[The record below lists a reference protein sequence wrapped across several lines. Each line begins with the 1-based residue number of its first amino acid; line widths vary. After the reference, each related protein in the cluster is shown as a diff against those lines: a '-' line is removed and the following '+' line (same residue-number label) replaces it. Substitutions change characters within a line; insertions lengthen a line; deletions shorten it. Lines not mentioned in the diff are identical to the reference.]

1 MPAMLSAVLEEE
13 ADMYEAFPPHVDPTG
28 ITILTDSPPGKKAPL
43 KTFEEVQPLLQQS
56 RKRELKLVI
65 RENSWPINS
74 PVRALLWPALCRQHQ
89 HGKSMLDGFYWD
101 MVTQVFGTVE
111 LPDKPIM
118 LPPFVEATHCLG
130 YHLTRKGRAVADRV
144 VSVLGYAC
152 PDITYS
158 PSLYPITAAL
168 LHFMPE
174 EECYHCMASL
184 VASKDKMFITQTKLL
199 NEVTWKTVMQI
210 AKKHAKSAAQHLSRL
225 SGAIG
230 PERIYTDWQW
240 WILAALPFPHLVR
253 VLDCFFHEGI
263 KVFYRVAL
271 AILILFHKHSTN
283 QSSDWYAEATK
294 NGVDH
299 AIDKFCR
306 NMPASPTKLLR
317 TAFSIRA
324 LSSQYISRV
333 FIKTEMTLKSKQ
345 VITGSRLVRSRSSD
359 NLPTSQS
366 QVNIQMMSHTLT
378 IRESPRSSHLA
389 LWFPFPNAVF
399 ADQKQHSSDLRQKL
413 FTLWSWLPVR
423 ITMYQPVLLYT
434 TEEHGCSLTTFY
446 VRVEHHE
453 PTLLMIKTC
462 NNEVG
467 IMYTTEE
474 HGCSLT
480 TFYVRVEHHEPTLL
494 MIKTCNNEVGIMYT
508 TEEHGC
514 SLTTFYVR
522 VEHHE
527 PTLLMI
533 KTCNNEV
540 GIMYTTE
547 EHGCSLTTFYVRV
560 EHHEPTLLMIKT
572 CNNEVGIMYT
582 TEEHGCSLTTFYVR
596 VEHHEPTL
604 LMIKTCNNEVGIMYT
619 TEEHG
624 CSLTTF
630 YVRVEHHEPTLLMI
644 KTCNNE
650 VGIMYTTEEH
660 GCSLTTFYVRV
671 EHHDPTLLMIKT
683 CNNEVGIMY
692 TTEEHGCSLTTFY
705 VRVEHHEPTLL
716 MIKTCNNEVFGAYC
730 STRWFER
737 NQKDERGNR
746 QAYFGTGE
754 TFLFSLYPERAKYPW
769 VGCGGDSKE
778 TVAHGSELFMAAD
791 SRMIT
796 IGGGDGQAIW
806 MDENIRF
813 GKTDRC
819 STFNNPPLC
828 PSGDF
833 EIRVLEVYGF
843 SGA

>member
-1 MPAMLSAVLEEE
+1 MPSVMLSAVLEEE
-13 ADMYEAFPPHVDPTG
+13 PDLYEAFPPHVDPTG

-43 KTFEEVQPLLQQS
+43 KTFDEIQPLIQQA
-56 RKRELKLVI
+56 RKRELKLLI

-74 PVRALLWPALCRQHQ
+74 PVRASLWPALCRQHQ

-118 LPPFVEATHCLG
+118 LPPFVEATHCIG

-184 VASKDKMFITQTKLL
+184 VASKEKMFITQTKLL

-230 PERIYTDWQW
+230 PERIYADWQW

-271 AILILFHKHSTN
+271 AILILFHKHTSN
-283 QSSDWYAEATK
+283 QNSEWYAEATK

-306 NMPASPTKLLR
+306 NMPVSPTKLLR

-378 IRESPRSSHLA
+378 IRE
-389 LWFPFPNAVF
+389 
-399 ADQKQHSSDLRQKL
+399 L

-423 ITMYQPVLLYT
+423 ITMYQPVLL
-434 TEEHGCSLTTFY
+434 
-446 VRVEHHE
+446 
-453 PTLLMIKTC
+453 
-462 NNEVG
+462 
-467 IMYTTEE
+467 
-474 HGCSLT
+474 
-480 TFYVRVEHHEPTLL
+480 
-494 MIKTCNNEVGIMYT
+494 
-508 TEEHGC
+508 
-514 SLTTFYVR
+514 
-522 VEHHE
+522 
-527 PTLLMI
+527 
-533 KTCNNEV
+533 
-540 GIMYTTE
+540 
-547 EHGCSLTTFYVRV
+547 
-560 EHHEPTLLMIKT
+560 
-572 CNNEVGIMYT
+572 
-582 TEEHGCSLTTFYVR
+582 
-596 VEHHEPTL
+596 
-604 LMIKTCNNEVGIMYT
+604 
-619 TEEHG
+619 
-624 CSLTTF
+624 
-630 YVRVEHHEPTLLMI
+630 
-644 KTCNNE
+644 
-650 VGIMYTTEEH
+650 
-660 GCSLTTFYVRV
+660 
-671 EHHDPTLLMIKT
+671 
-683 CNNEVGIMY
+683 Y

-769 VGCGGDSKE
+769 VGCTAGSGDKGE
-778 TVAHGSELFMAAD
+778 EQKVAHGSELFMAAD
-791 SRMIT
+791 SKMIT

>member
-1 MPAMLSAVLEEE
+1 MYIEPAAFRAPSAESL
-13 ADMYEAFPPHVDPTG
+13 AGSDPPATVWTQCLP
-28 ITILTDSPPGKKAPL
+28 SPLFAGKKAPL
-43 KTFEEVQPLLQQS
+43 KTFEEIQPLLQQG
-56 RKRELKLVI
+56 RKRELKLLI

-74 PVRALLWPALCRQHQ
+74 PVRASLWPALCRQHQ

-118 LPPFVEATHCLG
+118 LPPFVEATHCFG

-144 VSVLGYAC
+144 VSVLGFAC

-184 VASKDKMFITQTKLL
+184 VASKEKMFITQTKLL

-210 AKKHAKSAAQHLSRL
+210 AKKHAKSAAQHLTRL
-225 SGAIG
+225 AGGIG
-230 PERIYTDWQW
+230 PERIYADWQW
-240 WILAALPFPHLVR
+240 WILAALPFPHMVR

-271 AILILFHKHSTN
+271 AILILFQKHSTN
-283 QSSDWYAEATK
+283 QNSEWYAEATK

-317 TAFSIRA
+317 TAFTIRA
-324 LSSQYISRV
+324 LSSQYIARV
-333 FIKTEMTLKSKQ
+333 FIKTDMTLRSKQ
-345 VITGSRLVRSRSSD
+345 VMTGSRLVRSRSSD

-378 IRESPRSSHLA
+378 IRE
-389 LWFPFPNAVF
+389 
-399 ADQKQHSSDLRQKL
+399 L

-423 ITMYQPVLLYT
+423 ITMYQPVLL
-434 TEEHGCSLTTFY
+434 
-446 VRVEHHE
+446 
-453 PTLLMIKTC
+453 
-462 NNEVG
+462 
-467 IMYTTEE
+467 
-474 HGCSLT
+474 
-480 TFYVRVEHHEPTLL
+480 
-494 MIKTCNNEVGIMYT
+494 
-508 TEEHGC
+508 
-514 SLTTFYVR
+514 
-522 VEHHE
+522 
-527 PTLLMI
+527 
-533 KTCNNEV
+533 
-540 GIMYTTE
+540 
-547 EHGCSLTTFYVRV
+547 
-560 EHHEPTLLMIKT
+560 
-572 CNNEVGIMYT
+572 
-582 TEEHGCSLTTFYVR
+582 
-596 VEHHEPTL
+596 
-604 LMIKTCNNEVGIMYT
+604 
-619 TEEHG
+619 
-624 CSLTTF
+624 
-630 YVRVEHHEPTLLMI
+630 
-644 KTCNNE
+644 
-650 VGIMYTTEEH
+650 
-660 GCSLTTFYVRV
+660 
-671 EHHDPTLLMIKT
+671 
-683 CNNEVGIMY
+683 Y

-769 VGCGGDSKE
+769 VGCSQPDKE
-778 TVAHGSELFMAAD
+778 ERFGHGSELFMAAD
-791 SRMIT
+791 SKMIT
-796 IGGGDGQAIW
+796 IGGGEGQAIW

>member
-1 MPAMLSAVLEEE
+1 MPSVMLSAVLEEE
-13 ADMYEAFPPHVDPTG
+13 PDLYEAFPPHVDPSG

-43 KTFEEVQPLLQQS
+43 KTYAELEPLLQQG
-56 RKRELKLVI
+56 RKRDLKLLI
-65 RENSWPINS
+65 REHSWPINS
-74 PVRALLWPALCRQHQ
+74 PIRASLWPALCRQHQ

-184 VASKDKMFITQTKLL
+184 VASKEKMFITQTKLL

-230 PERIYTDWQW
+230 PERIYADWQW

-271 AILILFHKHSTN
+271 AILILFNKHSTN
-283 QSSDWYAEATK
+283 QNSEWYAEATK

-299 AIDKFCR
+299 AVDKFCR

-345 VITGSRLVRSRSSD
+345 VITGSRLMRSRSSD

-378 IRESPRSSHLA
+378 IREGSHSPGPRA
-389 LWFPFPNAVF
+389 LSMGVYPIQAIKSQIL
-399 ADQKQHSSDLRQKL
+399 DQSEL

-423 ITMYQPVLLYT
+423 ITMYQPVLL
-434 TEEHGCSLTTFY
+434 
-446 VRVEHHE
+446 
-453 PTLLMIKTC
+453 
-462 NNEVG
+462 
-467 IMYTTEE
+467 
-474 HGCSLT
+474 
-480 TFYVRVEHHEPTLL
+480 
-494 MIKTCNNEVGIMYT
+494 
-508 TEEHGC
+508 
-514 SLTTFYVR
+514 
-522 VEHHE
+522 
-527 PTLLMI
+527 
-533 KTCNNEV
+533 
-540 GIMYTTE
+540 
-547 EHGCSLTTFYVRV
+547 
-560 EHHEPTLLMIKT
+560 
-572 CNNEVGIMYT
+572 
-582 TEEHGCSLTTFYVR
+582 
-596 VEHHEPTL
+596 
-604 LMIKTCNNEVGIMYT
+604 
-619 TEEHG
+619 
-624 CSLTTF
+624 
-630 YVRVEHHEPTLLMI
+630 
-644 KTCNNE
+644 
-650 VGIMYTTEEH
+650 
-660 GCSLTTFYVRV
+660 
-671 EHHDPTLLMIKT
+671 
-683 CNNEVGIMY
+683 Y

-769 VGCGGDSKE
+769 VGCSLAAEGKGEERVS
-778 TVAHGSELFMAAD
+778 HGSELFMAAD
-791 SRMIT
+791 SKMIT
-796 IGGGDGQAIW
+796 IGGGEGQAIW

>member
-1 MPAMLSAVLEEE
+1 MPSVMLSAVLEEE
-13 ADMYEAFPPHVDPTG
+13 PDLYEAFPPHVDPSG

-43 KTFEEVQPLLQQS
+43 KTFEELQPILQQG
-56 RKRELKLVI
+56 RKRELKLLI

-74 PVRALLWPALCRQHQ
+74 PIRASLWPALCRQHQ

-184 VASKDKMFITQTKLL
+184 VASKEKMFITQTKLL

-230 PERIYTDWQW
+230 PERIYADWQW

-283 QSSDWYAEATK
+283 QNSEWYAEATK

-299 AIDKFCR
+299 AVDKFCR

-378 IRESPRSSHLA
+378 IREGSHSPGPRA
-389 LWFPFPNAVF
+389 LSMGVYPIQAIKSQIL
-399 ADQKQHSSDLRQKL
+399 DQSEL

-423 ITMYQPVLLYT
+423 ITMYQPVLL
-434 TEEHGCSLTTFY
+434 
-446 VRVEHHE
+446 
-453 PTLLMIKTC
+453 
-462 NNEVG
+462 
-467 IMYTTEE
+467 
-474 HGCSLT
+474 
-480 TFYVRVEHHEPTLL
+480 
-494 MIKTCNNEVGIMYT
+494 
-508 TEEHGC
+508 
-514 SLTTFYVR
+514 
-522 VEHHE
+522 
-527 PTLLMI
+527 
-533 KTCNNEV
+533 
-540 GIMYTTE
+540 
-547 EHGCSLTTFYVRV
+547 
-560 EHHEPTLLMIKT
+560 
-572 CNNEVGIMYT
+572 
-582 TEEHGCSLTTFYVR
+582 
-596 VEHHEPTL
+596 
-604 LMIKTCNNEVGIMYT
+604 
-619 TEEHG
+619 
-624 CSLTTF
+624 
-630 YVRVEHHEPTLLMI
+630 
-644 KTCNNE
+644 
-650 VGIMYTTEEH
+650 
-660 GCSLTTFYVRV
+660 
-671 EHHDPTLLMIKT
+671 
-683 CNNEVGIMY
+683 Y

-769 VGCGGDSKE
+769 VGCSIGADGKGEERVSH
-778 TVAHGSELFMAAD
+778 ASELFMAAD
-791 SRMIT
+791 SKMIT

>member
-1 MPAMLSAVLEEE
+1 MPSAMLSAVLEEE
-13 ADMYEAFPPHVDPTG
+13 PDLYEAFPPHVDPTG

-43 KTFEEVQPLLQQS
+43 KTFEEIQPLLQQA

-74 PVRALLWPALCRQHQ
+74 PVRASLWPALCKQHQ

-184 VASKDKMFITQTKLL
+184 VASKEKMFITQTKLHS
-199 NEVTWKTVMQI
+199 EVTWKTVMQI

-230 PERIYTDWQW
+230 PERIYADWQW

-271 AILILFHKHSTN
+271 AVLILFHKHSSN
-283 QSSDWYAEATK
+283 QNSEWYAEASK

-378 IRESPRSSHLA
+378 IRERMSEETC
-389 LWFPFPNAVF
+389 
-399 ADQKQHSSDLRQKL
+399 KQML

-423 ITMYQPVLLYT
+423 ITMYQPVLL
-434 TEEHGCSLTTFY
+434 
-446 VRVEHHE
+446 
-453 PTLLMIKTC
+453 
-462 NNEVG
+462 
-467 IMYTTEE
+467 
-474 HGCSLT
+474 
-480 TFYVRVEHHEPTLL
+480 
-494 MIKTCNNEVGIMYT
+494 
-508 TEEHGC
+508 
-514 SLTTFYVR
+514 
-522 VEHHE
+522 
-527 PTLLMI
+527 
-533 KTCNNEV
+533 
-540 GIMYTTE
+540 
-547 EHGCSLTTFYVRV
+547 
-560 EHHEPTLLMIKT
+560 
-572 CNNEVGIMYT
+572 
-582 TEEHGCSLTTFYVR
+582 
-596 VEHHEPTL
+596 
-604 LMIKTCNNEVGIMYT
+604 
-619 TEEHG
+619 
-624 CSLTTF
+624 
-630 YVRVEHHEPTLLMI
+630 
-644 KTCNNE
+644 
-650 VGIMYTTEEH
+650 
-660 GCSLTTFYVRV
+660 
-671 EHHDPTLLMIKT
+671 
-683 CNNEVGIMY
+683 Y

-754 TFLFSLYPERAKYPW
+754 TFLFSLHPTRAKYPW
-769 VGCGGDSKE
+769 VGMIEEEQAKQKKEKEEDEEEKDVEADEKGDDTRTPHAKS
-778 TVAHGSELFMAAD
+778 LFMAAD
-791 SRMIT
+791 NTMVT

-806 MDENIRF
+806 MDENIRY

>member
-1 MPAMLSAVLEEE
+1 MYIEPAAFRAPSAESLAQNEP
-13 ADMYEAFPPHVDPTG
+13 APIWTQCLP
-28 ITILTDSPPGKKAPL
+28 SPLFAGKKAPL
-43 KTFEEVQPLLQQS
+43 KTYEEIQPLIQQA
-56 RKRELKLVI
+56 RKRELKLII

-74 PVRALLWPALCRQHQ
+74 PIRASLWPALCRQHQ

-174 EECYHCMASL
+174 EDCYHCMASL
-184 VASKDKMFITQTKLL
+184 VASKEKMFITQTKLH

-210 AKKHAKSAAQHLSRL
+210 AKKHAKSAAQHLLRL

-230 PERIYTDWQW
+230 PERIYADWQW

-271 AILILFHKHSTN
+271 AILILFQKHSTN
-283 QSSDWYAEATK
+283 PSSEWHAEATK

-378 IRESPRSSHLA
+378 IRERMSEETCKQMVLYTKALGVALAFISHTNHPGSHSPGPRA
-389 LWFPFPNAVF
+389 LSMGVYPIQAIKSQIL
-399 ADQKQHSSDLRQKL
+399 DHSEL

-423 ITMYQPVLLYT
+423 ITMYQPVLL
-434 TEEHGCSLTTFY
+434 
-446 VRVEHHE
+446 
-453 PTLLMIKTC
+453 
-462 NNEVG
+462 
-467 IMYTTEE
+467 
-474 HGCSLT
+474 
-480 TFYVRVEHHEPTLL
+480 
-494 MIKTCNNEVGIMYT
+494 
-508 TEEHGC
+508 
-514 SLTTFYVR
+514 
-522 VEHHE
+522 
-527 PTLLMI
+527 
-533 KTCNNEV
+533 
-540 GIMYTTE
+540 
-547 EHGCSLTTFYVRV
+547 
-560 EHHEPTLLMIKT
+560 
-572 CNNEVGIMYT
+572 
-582 TEEHGCSLTTFYVR
+582 
-596 VEHHEPTL
+596 
-604 LMIKTCNNEVGIMYT
+604 
-619 TEEHG
+619 
-624 CSLTTF
+624 
-630 YVRVEHHEPTLLMI
+630 
-644 KTCNNE
+644 
-650 VGIMYTTEEH
+650 
-660 GCSLTTFYVRV
+660 
-671 EHHDPTLLMIKT
+671 
-683 CNNEVGIMY
+683 Y

-769 VGCGGDSKE
+769 VGCSAGDGKDERLS
-778 TVAHGSELFMAAD
+778 HGSELFMAAD
-791 SRMIT
+791 SKMITIGGGLQPVRAKYPWVGCALEEEGEGKTTYGNSLFMAADNTMIT

-806 MDENIRF
+806 MDENIRY

-843 SGA
+843 AGA

>member
-184 VASKDKMFITQTKLL
+184 VASKEKMFITQTKLL

-230 PERIYTDWQW
+230 PERIYADWQW

-378 IRESPRSSHLA
+378 IRE
-389 LWFPFPNAVF
+389 
-399 ADQKQHSSDLRQKL
+399 L

-572 CNNEVGIMYT
+572 YNNEVGIMYT
-582 TEEHGCSLTTFYVR
+582 TEEHGYSLTTFYVR
-596 VEHHEPTL
+596 VEHHE
-604 LMIKTCNNEVGIMYT
+604 
-619 TEEHG
+619 
-624 CSLTTF
+624 
-630 YVRVEHHEPTLLMI
+630 
-644 KTCNNE
+644 
-650 VGIMYTTEEH
+650 
-660 GCSLTTFYVRV
+660 
-671 EHHDPTLLMIKT
+671 PTLLMIKT

-769 VGCGGDSKE
+769 VGCSNDSKE

>member
-1 MPAMLSAVLEEE
+1 MPSAMLSAVLEEE
-13 ADMYEAFPPHVDPTG
+13 PDLYEAFPPHVDPTG

-43 KTFEEVQPLLQQS
+43 KTFEEVQPLLQPG
-56 RKRELKLVI
+56 RKRELKLLI

-74 PVRALLWPALCRQHQ
+74 PVRAALWPALCRQHQ

-184 VASKDKMFITQTKLL
+184 VASKEKMFITQTKLL

-230 PERIYTDWQW
+230 PERIYADWQW

-283 QSSDWYAEATK
+283 QNSEWYAEATK

-345 VITGSRLVRSRSSD
+345 VITGARLVRSRSSD

-378 IRESPRSSHLA
+378 IREGSHSPGPRA
-389 LWFPFPNAVF
+389 LSMGVYPIQAIKSQIL
-399 ADQKQHSSDLRQKL
+399 DQSEL

-423 ITMYQPVLLYT
+423 ITMYQPVLL
-434 TEEHGCSLTTFY
+434 
-446 VRVEHHE
+446 
-453 PTLLMIKTC
+453 
-462 NNEVG
+462 
-467 IMYTTEE
+467 
-474 HGCSLT
+474 
-480 TFYVRVEHHEPTLL
+480 
-494 MIKTCNNEVGIMYT
+494 
-508 TEEHGC
+508 
-514 SLTTFYVR
+514 
-522 VEHHE
+522 
-527 PTLLMI
+527 
-533 KTCNNEV
+533 
-540 GIMYTTE
+540 
-547 EHGCSLTTFYVRV
+547 
-560 EHHEPTLLMIKT
+560 
-572 CNNEVGIMYT
+572 
-582 TEEHGCSLTTFYVR
+582 
-596 VEHHEPTL
+596 
-604 LMIKTCNNEVGIMYT
+604 
-619 TEEHG
+619 
-624 CSLTTF
+624 
-630 YVRVEHHEPTLLMI
+630 
-644 KTCNNE
+644 
-650 VGIMYTTEEH
+650 
-660 GCSLTTFYVRV
+660 
-671 EHHDPTLLMIKT
+671 
-683 CNNEVGIMY
+683 Y

-769 VGCGGDSKE
+769 VGCAALADGKGDE
-778 TVAHGSELFMAAD
+778 RVAHGSELFMAAD
-791 SRMIT
+791 SKMIT

>member
-1 MPAMLSAVLEEE
+1 MPSAMLSAVLEEE
-13 ADMYEAFPPHVDPTG
+13 PDLYEAFPPHVDPTG

-43 KTFEEVQPLLQQS
+43 KTYEEVQPLLQQG
-56 RKRELKLVI
+56 RKRDLKLVI

-74 PVRALLWPALCRQHQ
+74 PVRAALWPALCRQHQ

-184 VASKDKMFITQTKLL
+184 VASKEKMFITQTKLH

-210 AKKHAKSAAQHLSRL
+210 AKKHAKSAAQQLSRL

-230 PERIYTDWQW
+230 PERIYADWQW

-253 VLDCFFHEGI
+253 VLDCFFNEGI

-271 AILILFHKHSTN
+271 AILILFHKHCANT
-283 QSSDWYAEATK
+283 SSEWYAEASK
-294 NGVDH
+294 SGVDH

-378 IRESPRSSHLA
+378 IRE
-389 LWFPFPNAVF
+389 
-399 ADQKQHSSDLRQKL
+399 L

-423 ITMYQPVLLYT
+423 ITMYQPVLL
-434 TEEHGCSLTTFY
+434 
-446 VRVEHHE
+446 
-453 PTLLMIKTC
+453 
-462 NNEVG
+462 
-467 IMYTTEE
+467 
-474 HGCSLT
+474 
-480 TFYVRVEHHEPTLL
+480 
-494 MIKTCNNEVGIMYT
+494 
-508 TEEHGC
+508 
-514 SLTTFYVR
+514 
-522 VEHHE
+522 
-527 PTLLMI
+527 
-533 KTCNNEV
+533 
-540 GIMYTTE
+540 
-547 EHGCSLTTFYVRV
+547 
-560 EHHEPTLLMIKT
+560 
-572 CNNEVGIMYT
+572 
-582 TEEHGCSLTTFYVR
+582 
-596 VEHHEPTL
+596 
-604 LMIKTCNNEVGIMYT
+604 
-619 TEEHG
+619 
-624 CSLTTF
+624 
-630 YVRVEHHEPTLLMI
+630 
-644 KTCNNE
+644 
-650 VGIMYTTEEH
+650 
-660 GCSLTTFYVRV
+660 
-671 EHHDPTLLMIKT
+671 
-683 CNNEVGIMY
+683 Y

-769 VGCGGDSKE
+769 VGCSANAVGAGAEGKGE
-778 TVAHGSELFMAAD
+778 EHRVAHGSELFMAAD
-791 SRMIT
+791 SKMIT

>member
-1 MPAMLSAVLEEE
+1 MYIEPA
-13 ADMYEAFPPHVDPTG
+13 AFRAPSSESLAPSQPPPIWTQC
-28 ITILTDSPPGKKAPL
+28 LPSPLFAGKKAAL
-43 KTFEEVQPLLQQS
+43 KTFEEIHPLIQQA
-56 RKRELKLVI
+56 RKRELKLII

-74 PVRALLWPALCRQHQ
+74 PIRASLWPALCKQHQ

-184 VASKDKMFITQTKLL
+184 VASKEKMFITQTKLL

-210 AKKHAKSAAQHLSRL
+210 AKKHAKSAAQHLLRL

-230 PERIYTDWQW
+230 PERIYADWQW

-253 VLDCFFHEGI
+253 VLDCFFHEGV

-271 AILILFHKHSTN
+271 AILILFHKHSSN
-283 QSSDWYAEATK
+283 QNSEWYAEATK

-378 IRESPRSSHLA
+378 IREGSHSPGPRA
-389 LWFPFPNAVF
+389 LSMGVYPIQAIKS
-399 ADQKQHSSDLRQKL
+399 QILEHSEL

-423 ITMYQPVLLYT
+423 ITMYQPVLL
-434 TEEHGCSLTTFY
+434 
-446 VRVEHHE
+446 
-453 PTLLMIKTC
+453 
-462 NNEVG
+462 
-467 IMYTTEE
+467 
-474 HGCSLT
+474 
-480 TFYVRVEHHEPTLL
+480 
-494 MIKTCNNEVGIMYT
+494 
-508 TEEHGC
+508 
-514 SLTTFYVR
+514 
-522 VEHHE
+522 
-527 PTLLMI
+527 
-533 KTCNNEV
+533 
-540 GIMYTTE
+540 
-547 EHGCSLTTFYVRV
+547 
-560 EHHEPTLLMIKT
+560 
-572 CNNEVGIMYT
+572 
-582 TEEHGCSLTTFYVR
+582 
-596 VEHHEPTL
+596 
-604 LMIKTCNNEVGIMYT
+604 
-619 TEEHG
+619 
-624 CSLTTF
+624 
-630 YVRVEHHEPTLLMI
+630 
-644 KTCNNE
+644 
-650 VGIMYTTEEH
+650 
-660 GCSLTTFYVRV
+660 
-671 EHHDPTLLMIKT
+671 
-683 CNNEVGIMY
+683 Y

-769 VGCGGDSKE
+769 VGCSMGDGKE
-778 TVAHGSELFMAAD
+778 EQRVAHGSELFMAAD
-791 SRMIT
+791 TKMIT

-806 MDENIRF
+806 MDENIRY

-843 SGA
+843 AGA

>member
-1 MPAMLSAVLEEE
+1 MPSVMLSAVLEEE
-13 ADMYEAFPPHVDPTG
+13 ADLYEAFPPHVDPSG

-43 KTFEEVQPLLQQS
+43 KTYEEIQPLIQQS
-56 RKRELKLVI
+56 RKRDLKLII

-74 PVRALLWPALCRQHQ
+74 PIRASLWPALCRQHQ

-184 VASKDKMFITQTKLL
+184 VASKEKMFITQTKLL

-210 AKKHAKSAAQHLSRL
+210 AKKHASAAQHLLRL

-230 PERIYTDWQW
+230 PERIYADWQW

-253 VLDCFFHEGI
+253 VLDCYFHEGL

-283 QSSDWYAEATK
+283 QNSEWYAEATK

-345 VITGSRLVRSRSSD
+345 VITGNRLVRSRSSD

-399 ADQKQHSSDLRQKL
+399 SDQQQHSSDLRQKL

-423 ITMYQPVLLYT
+423 ITMYQPVLL
-434 TEEHGCSLTTFY
+434 
-446 VRVEHHE
+446 
-453 PTLLMIKTC
+453 
-462 NNEVG
+462 
-467 IMYTTEE
+467 
-474 HGCSLT
+474 
-480 TFYVRVEHHEPTLL
+480 
-494 MIKTCNNEVGIMYT
+494 
-508 TEEHGC
+508 
-514 SLTTFYVR
+514 
-522 VEHHE
+522 
-527 PTLLMI
+527 
-533 KTCNNEV
+533 
-540 GIMYTTE
+540 
-547 EHGCSLTTFYVRV
+547 
-560 EHHEPTLLMIKT
+560 
-572 CNNEVGIMYT
+572 
-582 TEEHGCSLTTFYVR
+582 
-596 VEHHEPTL
+596 
-604 LMIKTCNNEVGIMYT
+604 
-619 TEEHG
+619 
-624 CSLTTF
+624 
-630 YVRVEHHEPTLLMI
+630 
-644 KTCNNE
+644 
-650 VGIMYTTEEH
+650 
-660 GCSLTTFYVRV
+660 
-671 EHHDPTLLMIKT
+671 
-683 CNNEVGIMY
+683 Y

-769 VGCGGDSKE
+769 VGCSAGDGKE
-778 TVAHGSELFMAAD
+778 DQRVAHGSELFMAAD
-791 SRMIT
+791 SKMIT

-806 MDENIRF
+806 MDENIRY

-843 SGA
+843 AGA

>member
-1 MPAMLSAVLEEE
+1 MLSAVLEEE
-13 ADMYEAFPPHVDPTG
+13 PDLYEAFPPHVDPTG

-43 KTFEEVQPLLQQS
+43 KTFEEIQPLLQAG
-56 RKRELKLVI
+56 RKRDLKLLI

-74 PVRALLWPALCRQHQ
+74 PVRAALWPALCQQHE

-130 YHLTRKGRAVADRV
+130 YHLTRRGRAVADRV

-174 EECYHCMASL
+174 EDCYHCMASL
-184 VASKDKMFITQTKLL
+184 VASKEKMFITQTKLL

-271 AILILFHKHSTN
+271 AVLILFHKHSSN
-283 QSSDWYAEATK
+283 QNSEWYVEATK

-299 AIDKFCR
+299 AIDKFCKS
-306 NMPASPTKLLR
+306 MPASPTKLLR

-345 VITGSRLVRSRSSD
+345 VISGSRMIRSRSSD

-378 IRESPRSSHLA
+378 IREL
-389 LWFPFPNAVF
+389 L
-399 ADQKQHSSDLRQKL
+399 
-413 FTLWSWLPVR
+413 TLWSWLPVR
-423 ITMYQPVLLYT
+423 ITMYQPLL
-434 TEEHGCSLTTFY
+434 L
-446 VRVEHHE
+446 
-453 PTLLMIKTC
+453 
-462 NNEVG
+462 
-467 IMYTTEE
+467 
-474 HGCSLT
+474 
-480 TFYVRVEHHEPTLL
+480 
-494 MIKTCNNEVGIMYT
+494 
-508 TEEHGC
+508 
-514 SLTTFYVR
+514 
-522 VEHHE
+522 
-527 PTLLMI
+527 
-533 KTCNNEV
+533 
-540 GIMYTTE
+540 
-547 EHGCSLTTFYVRV
+547 
-560 EHHEPTLLMIKT
+560 
-572 CNNEVGIMYT
+572 
-582 TEEHGCSLTTFYVR
+582 
-596 VEHHEPTL
+596 
-604 LMIKTCNNEVGIMYT
+604 
-619 TEEHG
+619 
-624 CSLTTF
+624 
-630 YVRVEHHEPTLLMI
+630 
-644 KTCNNE
+644 
-650 VGIMYTTEEH
+650 
-660 GCSLTTFYVRV
+660 
-671 EHHDPTLLMIKT
+671 
-683 CNNEVGIMY
+683 Y

-754 TFLFSLYPERAKYPW
+754 TFLFSLLPEYKKYPW
-769 VGCGGDSKE
+769 VGILPDQGKLEGGEPRCQYNTS
-778 TVAHGSELFMAAD
+778 LFQAAD
-791 SRMIT
+791 YKMLT

-806 MDENIRF
+806 MDENIRY

-843 SGA
+843 SGV